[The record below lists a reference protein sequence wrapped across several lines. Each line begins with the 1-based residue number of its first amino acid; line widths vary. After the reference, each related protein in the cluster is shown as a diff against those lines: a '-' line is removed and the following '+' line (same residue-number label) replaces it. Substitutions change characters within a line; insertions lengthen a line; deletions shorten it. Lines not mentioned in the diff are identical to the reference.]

1 MIKHKLILIVVMALW
16 GSLGI
21 FVRSIPISSLL
32 LAFSRAVIALP
43 ILMLGVKMSGLSLR
57 DCFRK
62 ENIPLM
68 ISGILIGLAWVLF
81 FAGFRLTS
89 IANVTFIYNMCP
101 IYVLILSPILLKE
114 KITKFQLITIFIA
127 FLGFVLIIGQS
138 IDFSDAAFLGIMA
151 ATFSG
156 ILYALIVII
165 NRKYATHLRGEA
177 VAFIQ
182 LLFTMIVLF
191 PFVIGTNAFVQFG
204 EMTSLA
210 WILLLILGIFHTGL
224 AYIGYFQSY
233 KTCSASTVAQFTYL
247 DPAFALMFGYFLAS
261 ESLTLIQGLGGLL
274 ILGSTFITLLIKSE
288 PVNKPLV
295 SES

>member
-43 ILMLGVKMSGLSLR
+43 ILMFGVKMSGLSVR

-68 ISGILIGLAWVLF
+68 ISGVLIGLAWVLF

-114 KITKFQLITIFIA
+114 RISKFQLLTIFVA
-127 FLGFVLIIGQS
+127 FLGFDLIIGQS

-165 NRKYATHLRGEA
+165 NRKYATHLEGEA

-182 LLFTMIVLF
+182 LLFTLIVLL
-191 PFVIGTNAFVQFG
+191 PFVLGSNAFVQFG
-204 EMTSLA
+204 EMTSFA
-210 WILLLILGIFHTGL
+210 WILLLILGVFHTGL

-247 DPAFALMFGYFLAS
+247 DPAFALIFGYFLAS

-274 ILGSTFITLLIKSE
+274 ILGSTFITLLIKTE
-288 PVNKPLV
+288 PVNKSVV
-295 SES
+295 SEP

>member
-1 MIKHKLILIVVMALW
+1 MIRHKLILIVVMALW

-43 ILMLGVKMSGLSLR
+43 ILMITVKISGLSLR
-57 DCFRK
+57 DCLRK

-68 ISGILIGLAWVLF
+68 ISGVLIGLAWVLF

-114 KITKFQLITIFIA
+114 RISRFQMLTILIA
-127 FLGFVLIIGQS
+127 FVGFVLIIGQS

-165 NRKYATHLRGEA
+165 NRKYASHLHGEA

-182 LLFTMIVLF
+182 LLFTMLVLL
-191 PFVIGTNAFVQFG
+191 PFVIGSNSLSEFSM
-204 EMTSLA
+204 MTPMVWL
-210 WILLLILGIFHTGL
+210 LLLILGVFHTGL

-247 DPAFALMFGYFLAS
+247 DPAFALIFGYFLAS

-274 ILGSTFITLLIKSE
+274 ILGSTFITLSIKTDRKAYIQE
-288 PVNKPLV
+288 T
-295 SES
+295 

>member
-62 ENIPLM
+62 ENTPLM

-114 KITKFQLITIFIA
+114 KITKFQLITIFVA

-138 IDFSDAAFLGIMA
+138 IDFSDAAFLGILA

-165 NRKYATHLRGEA
+165 NRKYATHLRGED

-182 LLFTMIVLF
+182 LLFAMIVLF
-191 PFVIGTNAFVQFG
+191 PFVLGTNAFVQFS

-247 DPAFALMFGYFLAS
+247 DPAFALIFGYFLAS

-274 ILGSTFITLLIKSE
+274 ILGSTFITLGIKTDQKGE
-288 PVNKPLV
+288 VYGT
-295 SES
+295 

>member
-32 LAFSRAVIALP
+32 LAFSRAIIALP
-43 ILMLGVKMSGLSLR
+43 IMMFGVKMSGLSLR
-57 DCFRK
+57 QCFKK

-68 ISGILIGLAWVLF
+68 ISGSLIGLAWVLF

-101 IYVLILSPILLKE
+101 IYVLILSPMLLKE
-114 KITKFQLITIFIA
+114 KISRFQLLTIFIA
-127 FLGFVLIIGQS
+127 FIGFILIIGQS
-138 IDFSDAAFLGIMA
+138 IDFADAAFLGILA
-151 ATFSG
+151 ATLSG

-165 NRKYATHLRGEA
+165 NRKYASHLSGEA

-182 LLFTMIVLF
+182 MLFTLIVLL
-191 PFVIGTNAFVQFG
+191 PFVIASNAFTQFND
-204 EMTSLA
+204 MTSFS
-210 WILLLILGIFHTGL
+210 WILLLVLGVFHTGL

-247 DPAFALMFGYFLAS
+247 DPAFALMFGYFLAN

-274 ILGSTFITLLIKSE
+274 ILGSTFITIFIKNDQEKVLL
-288 PVNKPLV
+288 
-295 SES
+295 ES

>member
-1 MIKHKLILIVVMALW
+1 MALW

-21 FVRSIPISSLL
+21 FVRNIPISSLL

-43 ILMLGVKMSGLSLR
+43 ILMAGVKLSGLSLR
-57 DCFRK
+57 DCLRK

-68 ISGILIGLAWVLF
+68 ISGVLIGLAWVLF

-114 KITKFQLITIFIA
+114 KISRFQILTIFIA
-127 FLGFVLIIGQS
+127 FTGFVLIIAQS
-138 IDFSDAAFLGIMA
+138 IDFKDAAFLGIMA

-156 ILYALIVII
+156 ILYALIVIV
-165 NRKYATHLRGEA
+165 NRKFASHLNGEA

-182 LLFTMIVLF
+182 LLFTMVVLL
-191 PFVIGTNAFVQFG
+191 PFVIGSN
-204 EMTSLA
+204 SLA
-210 WILLLILGIFHTGL
+210 QFSLMTPIAWLLLLILGVFHTGL

-247 DPAFALMFGYFLAS
+247 DPAFALLFGYFLAG
-261 ESLTLIQGLGGLL
+261 ESLSLIQGLGGLL
-274 ILGSTFITLLIKSE
+274 ILGSTFVTLLIKTE
-288 PVNKPLV
+288 PQKVTIV
-295 SES
+295 DH

>member
-1 MIKHKLILIVVMALW
+1 MIKHKIILILVMALW

-21 FVRSIPISSLL
+21 FVRNIPISSLL

-43 ILMLGVKMSGLSLR
+43 ILMIAVKMSGLSLR
-57 DCFRK
+57 DCLRK
-62 ENIPLM
+62 ENVPLM
-68 ISGILIGLAWVLF
+68 ISGVLIGLAWVLF

-114 KITKFQLITIFIA
+114 KISRFQILTILVA
-127 FLGFVLIIGQS
+127 FVGFVLIIGQS

-165 NRKYATHLRGEA
+165 NRKYASHLYGEA

-182 LLFTMIVLF
+182 LLFTMLVLL
-191 PFVIGTNAFVQFG
+191 PFVIGSNSVAEFSL
-204 EMTSLA
+204 MTPIA
-210 WILLLILGIFHTGL
+210 WVLLLILGLFHTGL

-247 DPAFALMFGYFLAS
+247 DPAFALLFGYFLAS
-261 ESLTLIQGLGGLL
+261 ESLTMIQAVGGLL
-274 ILGSTFITLLIKSE
+274 ILGSTFVTLWIKTE
-288 PVNKPLV
+288 PRK
-295 SES
+295 EMIIEK

>member
-1 MIKHKLILIVVMALW
+1 MALW

-21 FVRSIPISSLL
+21 FVRNIPISSLL

-43 ILMLGVKMSGLSLR
+43 ILMITVKVSGLSLR
-57 DCFRK
+57 DCLRK

-68 ISGILIGLAWVLF
+68 ISGVLIGLAWVLF

-114 KITKFQLITIFIA
+114 RISRFQMLTILIA
-127 FLGFVLIIGQS
+127 FVGFVLIIGQS
-138 IDFSDAAFLGIMA
+138 IDFSNAAFLGIMA

-165 NRKYATHLRGEA
+165 NRKYASHLHGEA

-182 LLFTMIVLF
+182 LLFTMLVLL
-191 PFVIGTNAFVQFG
+191 PFVIGSYSLSEFSM
-204 EMTSLA
+204 MTPMA
-210 WILLLILGIFHTGL
+210 WLLLLILGVFHTGL

-247 DPAFALMFGYFLAS
+247 DPAFALIFGYFLAS

-274 ILGSTFITLLIKSE
+274 ILGSTFITLSNKIE
-288 PVNKPLV
+288 PKTEVATLL
-295 SES
+295 